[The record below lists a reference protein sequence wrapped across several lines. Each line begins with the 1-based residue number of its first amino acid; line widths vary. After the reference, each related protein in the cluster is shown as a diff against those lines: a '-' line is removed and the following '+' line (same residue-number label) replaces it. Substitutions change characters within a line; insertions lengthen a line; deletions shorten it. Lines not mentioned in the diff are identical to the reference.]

1 MGRNMDKKKIGR
13 RIKEARQKVGFSQS
27 ELAEAIN
34 VTVSTISTIERGV
47 RAPSLEVLVN
57 ILETLGTSADL
68 VLQDVLECGFKIRE
82 TELDDKLQNLPREER
97 ERIFRVINVMVD
109 KEYS

>member
-13 RIKEARQKVGFSQS
+13 RIKEARQKAGFSQS
-27 ELAEAIN
+27 ELAEAID

-82 TELDDKLQNLPREER
+82 TELDDKLRNLPPEER

>member
-97 ERIFRVINVMVD
+97 ERIFRVINAMVD